1 MIGRIKGILI
11 HKEPPTLLIDVG
23 GIGYEIQAP
32 MTTFYNLPAPG
43 NEVVLHTHLVL
54 REDAHLL
61 FGFDSE
67 KQRRLFRILIKV
79 NGVGPRIALALLS
92 GLNDTE
98 LTQCV
103 QNNEVDRL
111 TQIPGIGRKTAERLM
126 MEMRD
131 KLNAAPPE
139 NPSEQTETAMLN
151 PVNEAVSALTALGYK
166 TSEANRAIQEVP
178 ADAIGSVE
186 EIIRQALRKLAKST

>member
-1 MIGRIKGILI
+1 MIGRLQGKLI
-11 HKEPPTLLIDVG
+11 SKEPPTLLVDVG
-23 GIGYEIQAP
+23 GVGYEIQAP
-32 MTTFYNLPAPG
+32 MTTFYGLPAAG
-43 NEVVLHTHLVL
+43 KDVTLYTHLIV

-61 FGFDSE
+61 FGFNSE
-67 KQRRLFRILIKV
+67 KQRRLFRALIKV

-92 GLNDTE
+92 GLTDAE
-98 LTQCV
+98 LMNCI
-103 QNNEVDRL
+103 QNNQIDRL
-111 TQIPGIGRKTAERLM
+111 IQIPGIGRKTAERLM
-126 MEMRD
+126 IEMRD
-131 KLNAAPPE
+131 KIDTTLLE
-139 NPSEQTETAMLN
+139 NKPEQTETAVLS